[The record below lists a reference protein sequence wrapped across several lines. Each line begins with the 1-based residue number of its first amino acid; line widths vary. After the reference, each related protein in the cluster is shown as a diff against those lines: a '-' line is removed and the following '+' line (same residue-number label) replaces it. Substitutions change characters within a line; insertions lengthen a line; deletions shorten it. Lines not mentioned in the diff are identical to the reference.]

1 MTLKEIR
8 QVTDDS
14 VPVEITSQRGSAV
27 LMSLEDYASLQ
38 QAAHLRRVPA
48 NACRL
53 IESLTQAQAG
63 LREHGLVH

>member
-1 MTLKEIR
+1 MVCPIR

-27 LMSLEDYASLQ
+27 LMSLEDYSSLQ

-48 NACRL
+48 NARRL